1 MRTANISISELR
13 GIKSFDWSPSPY
25 VNCLIGSGHSCKTTI
40 LDAIEV
46 CLNPRFG
53 FSGSDP
59 DLFGCDPAS
68 QPENCL
74 TLVDLPEELIVEH
87 KYGLY
92 LLGWNDADK
101 KINDE

>member
-1 MRTANISISELR
+1 MRISDVYISEFL
-13 GIKSFDWSPSPY
+13 GIKSLDWSPSPN
-25 VNCLIGSGHSCKTTI
+25 VNCLIGSGDSCKTTI

-46 CLNPRFG
+46 CLNPRFE

-68 QPENCL
+68 QPEICL

-92 LLGWNDADK
+92 LRGWNVADK
-101 KINDE
+101 KNQ